1 MSQRKQL
8 ALRCALHAHTRS
20 KCNTTGYTERHA
32 AMHRKVWTGI
42 NPENQRPPLQWYVL
56 LISFKKKKK
65 RWPVSRQLFIM
76 DRSIYSLCPDIFL
89 HCPDVLHEK
98 QMWDDSFSSTR
109 KWRLLWW
116 KTTFR
121 EDIRKLI
128 CPWDQ
133 LDSLSNI
140 FSDVPI
146 WSYWM
151 AGCTF
156 RVGVRHYKQRFK
168 KTKKKGPR
176 AFKEKKA
183 TLSRGAVV
191 KPCVHADT
199 GTELDF
205 SGPRTERKQYSG
217 MCESSKKR
225 Q

>member
-42 NPENQRPPLQWYVL
+42 NPENQGPPLQWYVL

-109 KWRLLWW
+109 K
-116 KTTFR
+116 
-121 EDIRKLI
+121 EDCYDEKRHSERTLESWSAHETNWIV
-128 CPWDQ
+128 CP
-133 LDSLSNI
+133 I
-140 FSDVPI
+140 FSQMYLFDPIGWRVVPLGWEFGI
-146 WSYWM
+146 INK
-151 AGCTF
+151 GLK
-156 RVGVRHYKQRFK
+156 KQ
-168 KTKKKGPR
+168 KKKAPELLRKRKPR
-176 AFKEKKA
+176 WAEVR
-183 TLSRGAVV
+183 L
-191 KPCVHADT
+191 
-199 GTELDF
+199 
-205 SGPRTERKQYSG
+205 
-217 MCESSKKR
+217 
-225 Q
+225 